1 MKKTLYF
8 LVVVLFLGSCA
19 GGSRGELLGSPGRA
33 PWFMPDPYGMLYI
46 PAGSY
51 NMGQSDQDVP
61 FAHYTRSKTVSIPAF
76 YMDQTEIENNE
87 YRQFVDWVF
96 DSISREMVAE
106 TDPETFLI
114 PAYDDDGEEKDQSE
128 WNLNR
133 RANMGRLDDE
143 QMAILG
149 ELYLPET
156 QRYYSRRV
164 IDVRKLKFEYF
175 WIDWQEAAV
184 KGRPLIKK
192 LSNNEAEADDDHRKV
207 MKNGEMP
214 FPVDTEEPPI
224 YKGRDLDLGFRNTK
238 GQHNSIRGHDDRKRF
253 IIHEVI
259 NVYPD
264 TLTWVHDFSYSY
276 NEPMTNMYFWH
287 PAYDAY
293 PVVGVTWQQANAFC
307 VWRTQLLNTW
317 RHYNWESYVQDFRLP
332 TEAEWEYAARGGL
345 DLSPY
350 PWGGPYIRNAR
361 GCFLGNF
368 KPMRGRYFEDG
379 GFYTV
384 NVTSYHPNDYG
395 LYCMAG
401 TVAEWTSTAYDESMY
416 EFSHDLAPEYKYHAL
431 DHDPPSMKRKVIR
444 GGSWK
449 DIGYY
454 LQTGSRTYEYQDS
467 AKCYVGYRCVMSY
480 LGRGGVNK
488 SGDIN

>member
-1 MKKTLYF
+1 
-8 LVVVLFLGSCA
+8 
-19 GGSRGELLGSPGRA
+19 
-33 PWFMPDPYGMLYI
+33 
-46 PAGSY
+46 
-51 NMGQSDQDVP
+51 
-61 FAHYTRSKTVSIPAF
+61 
-76 YMDQTEIENNE
+76 
-87 YRQFVDWVF
+87 
-96 DSISREMVAE
+96 MVAE

-149 ELYLPET
+149 EMYLPET

-332 TEAEWEYAARGGL
+332 TEAEWEYAAKAGN
-345 DLSPY
+345 DLIYSGHTHWKEVSWCIANAQEITQPVAQLKANAWGIFDMSGNVWEWCTDDLRNY
-350 PWGGPYIRNAR
+350 PRSCIDPH
-361 GCFLGNF
+361 FQ
-368 KPMRGRYFEDG
+368 
-379 GFYTV
+379 
-384 NVTSYHPNDYG
+384 
-395 LYCMAG
+395 
-401 TVAEWTSTAYDESMY
+401 
-416 EFSHDLAPEYKYHAL
+416 APE
-431 DHDPPSMKRKVIR
+431 
-444 GGSWK
+444 
-449 DIGYY
+449 DI
-454 LQTGSRTYEYQDS
+454 E
-467 AKCYVGYRCVMSY
+467 
-480 LGRGGVNK
+480 
-488 SGDIN
+488 